1 MRALRLDM
9 EYDGG
14 AFAGWAVQPGRRT
27 IEGALRGALDLVV
40 RSPYELRVAGRTDA
54 GVHAT
59 GQVAGLATEAPIAP
73 MSLARALGGLLPRD
87 VAVRRVTEMP
97 PGFDARRDARSRT
110 YEYRLLRGAAS
121 PLRRGRV
128 LHVRGALDTDAMA
141 AATAGVVGVHDF
153 QAFTPTRT
161 VHRHFNRTIMECAW
175 HTREDE
181 LVLRVR
187 ADAFLRHMVRVLVG
201 TLLLVGRGT
210 WTAERFL
217 GLLEGAPR
225 SASGPTAPAH
235 PLTLVDVEYDPSG
248 SAPAG
253 TGLVVPIRAG

>member
-9 EYDGG
+9 EYDGAG
-14 AFAGWAVQPGRRT
+14 FAGWAVQPGKRT
-27 IEGALRGALDLVV
+27 IEGALRGALDVVV
-40 RSPYELRVAGRTDA
+40 RSPYALRVAGRTDA

-59 GQVAGLATEAPIAP
+59 GQVAGLVTEAPIAP
-73 MSLARALGGLLPRD
+73 ISLARALGGLLPRD

-128 LHVRGALDTDAMA
+128 LHVRGSLDTDAME
-141 AATAGVVGVHDF
+141 AATRGVVGVHDF

-161 VHRHFNRTIMECAW
+161 VHRHFNRTILECAW
-175 HTREDE
+175 HERHDE
-181 LVLRVR
+181 LVLRIQ
-187 ADAFLRHMVRVLVG
+187 ADAFLRHMVRVLMG

-217 GLLEGAPR
+217 GLLGGAPR
-225 SASGPTAPAH
+225 SSAGPTAPAH
-235 PLTLVDVEYDPSG
+235 PLTLVGVEYEPSE
-248 SAPAG
+248 AMPARA
-253 TGLVVPIRAG
+253 GLVAPTRAG